1 MDDLKKFENRE
12 DDWLAKQRR
21 LESRISPWDLD
32 DARKLKNEHEKIHS
46 DYNRRKYSASVN
58 RKGSSFAVN
67 LIMGIIMASFI
78 MMLIVIMIRM
88 FSRSTLRT
96 GSFLVYVL
104 VLICIVMAGIS
115 AGGKRR

>member
-58 RKGSSFAVN
+58 RKGSGFAVN
-67 LIMGIIMASFI
+67 HGHYHGFI
-78 MMLIVIMIRM
+78 HHD
-88 FSRSTLRT
+88 
-96 GSFLVYVL
+96 VY
-104 VLICIVMAGIS
+104 CDHD
-115 AGGKRR
+115 

>member
-78 MMLIVIMIRM
+78 VMLIRM

>member
-46 DYNRRKYSASVN
+46 DYNRRKYSE
-58 RKGSSFAVN
+58 
-67 LIMGIIMASFI
+67 
-78 MMLIVIMIRM
+78 
-88 FSRSTLRT
+88 
-96 GSFLVYVL
+96 
-104 VLICIVMAGIS
+104 
-115 AGGKRR
+115 

>member
-32 DARKLKNEHEKIHS
+32 DARKLKIEHEKIHS
-46 DYNRRKYSASVN
+46 SYNKRNAYSRTDKKVN
-58 RKGSSFAVN
+58 NSAYN
-67 LIMGIIMASFI
+67 LIAGIIMAVFI
-78 MMLIVIMIRM
+78 MLFIALVIGVPGRM
-88 FSRSTLRT
+88 VLRT
-96 GSFLVYVL
+96 GNFLVFFL
-104 VLICIVMAGIS
+104 VLICIVLAGIS

>member
-46 DYNRRKYSASVN
+46 DYNGRKYSASVN

-78 MMLIVIMIRM
+78 MMFIVIMIRM

>member
-32 DARKLKNEHEKIHS
+32 DAKKLKSEHERIHS
-46 DYNRRKYSASVN
+46 SYNKRISYSRTEKNTKNQV
-58 RKGSSFAVN
+58 FN
-67 LIMGIIMASFI
+67 LIAGIFLALFI
-78 MMLIVIMIRM
+78 MMFIALVIGMSGRI
-88 FSRSTLRT
+88 LRT
-96 GSFLVYVL
+96 GNFLVFIL
-104 VLICIVMAGIS
+104 VSICIVMAGIS